1 MELNK
6 IYHGDSLEV
15 LKTFSSES
23 IDCII
28 TSPPY
33 YGLRDYGIEGQ
44 IGQEKTPK
52 EYISNLMSI
61 MDECKRVLK
70 KTGSLWVN
78 IGEGFINQS
87 LSGIPER
94 FVISMIDNGWIRR
107 NSIIWHKSNCMPS
120 SVKSRFTIDFE
131 YFYFFVKDPKHYY
144 FETQYE
150 PLSTATIERS
160 KYPGVRIGSRNKIKL
175 GGYGNSTYSGK
186 EYHIS
191 PTLTRIKRCIWKIHT
206 EIFSEAHFAI
216 FPEKL
221 IETPIKACCP
231 PEGIVLDPFMG
242 SGTVAVVAKKLGVNY
257 IGIELNKEYINIAE
271 QRLQNI

>member
-78 IGEGFINQS
+78 IGEGFINKS

-120 SVKSRFTIDFE
+120 SVKSRSVSYT
-131 YFYFFVKDPKHYY
+131 HL
-144 FETQYE
+144 T
-150 PLSTATIERS
+150 L
-160 KYPGVRIGSRNKIKL
+160 
-175 GGYGNSTYSGK
+175 
-186 EYHIS
+186 
-191 PTLTRIKRCIWKIHT
+191 PTNR
-206 EIFSEAHFAI
+206 E
-216 FPEKL
+216 
-221 IETPIKACCP
+221 
-231 PEGIVLDPFMG
+231 V
-242 SGTVAVVAKKLGVNY
+242 
-257 IGIELNKEYINIAE
+257 
-271 QRLQNI
+271 